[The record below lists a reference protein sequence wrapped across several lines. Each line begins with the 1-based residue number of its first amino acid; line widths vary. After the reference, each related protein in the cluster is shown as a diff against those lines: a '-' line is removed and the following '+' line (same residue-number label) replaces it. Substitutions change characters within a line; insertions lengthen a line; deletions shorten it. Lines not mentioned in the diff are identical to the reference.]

1 MERVNPLVF
10 EMDSNSMQVM
20 VVTEQPRGERLS
32 KADLKAVLEAGRK
45 SSVPQRLKFLL
56 GERFCESVQ
65 QESGLYYWTHYIK
78 CPGEFRKEKRR
89 GIALDACAEHHLQ
102 QEILYLKPSLIISVG
117 SMVNRWIVKK
127 GGLTVDWREFI
138 IRELRQNHGIDLT
151 LNLRTEFGSKILD
164 TRVLFLIHPSERSGL
179 GWFFDKQLK
188 PIIEKEIRKI

>member
-10 EMDSNSMQVM
+10 EMDSSSMQVM

-32 KADLKAVLEAGRK
+32 KADLKAVLEDGRK

-78 CPGEFRKEKRR
+78 CPGEFRKERRR
-89 GIALDACAEHHLQ
+89 GLVLDACADYHLQ
-102 QEILYLKPSLIISVG
+102 REIMHLKPSLIISVG
-117 SMVNRWIVKK
+117 SMVNRWIVKRA
-127 GGLTVDWREFI
+127 GLVMDWREFI
-138 IRELRQNHGIDLT
+138 VRELRQNQGIDLT
-151 LNLRTEFGSKILD
+151 LNLRMESGTEVLD
-164 TRVLFLIHPSERSGL
+164 TLVLFLIHPSERSGL

-188 PIIEKEIRKI
+188 PLIKQEIEKI